1 MTKEWS
7 GDRKF
12 QGRSLLE
19 WSFVTGNNA
28 GLLYQRCQLCRSAV
42 TCHRFGPGRLD
53 ALNSD

>member
-19 WSFVTGNNA
+19 WSSVTRNNA
-28 GLLYQRCQLCRSAV
+28 GLLYQSCQYV
-42 TCHRFGPGRLD
+42 ME
-53 ALNSD
+53 